1 MHHKFDV
8 KSLLKLDNPERR
20 KILPADEILHK
31 FDLED
36 GDVVADIGC
45 GIGYFTFPASSIVG
59 LTGKVLAMDISDEM
73 IEQVRERAKLCEVPN
88 IETIKIDEQDFG
100 LPDSSVDVEIVFF
113 VLHEAQNAL
122 QFIFELNRI
131 LKLGGKLAL
140 IDWEKREMPQGPPV
154 AHRIDRQDV
163 ISLLAQASFIVKAI
177 DVGENFYGLLAIK
190 PV

>member
-8 KSLLKLDNPERR
+8 KSFAKLDNPERR
-20 KILPADEILHK
+20 KSLPADAILHK

-36 GDVVADIGC
+36 GDVVADVGC
-45 GIGYFTFPASSIVG
+45 GIGYFTFPASSVVG

-73 IEQVRERAKLCEVPN
+73 IEQVRDRAKLCGVTN
-88 IETIKIDEQDFG
+88 IETIKIDEQNFL
-100 LPDSSVDVEIVFF
+100 LPDGSVDVEIVFF

-131 LKLGGKLAL
+131 LKPGGKLAL
-140 IDWEKREMPQGPPV
+140 IDWEKKEMPQGPPV
-154 AHRIDRQDV
+154 THRIDRQEV
-163 ISLLAQASFIVKAI
+163 ISLLAQARFIVKTV
-177 DVGENFYGLLAIK
+177 DVGEDFYGLLAIK